1 MSNTTFKVTNVSS
14 SGTITGM
21 TITNAGSGYTVGS
34 SLTMRIHQPTTALQI
49 NNDFGETIFSVSMQ
63 GEVKWHLN
71 KPNEGAT
78 RLVNSLQNCIDISAA
93 GKLALSRSYL
103 RGIEKCLRL
112 ARIMTQEQLIAALE
126 TEIEHREGKL
136 TWQAL
141 NNSLENLNDS

>member
-34 SLTMRIHQPTTALQI
+34 SLIMRMHQPTTALQI

-93 GKLALSRSYL
+93 GKMAMARSYL

-112 ARIMTQEQLIAALE
+112 AKTMTHEELIAALE
-126 TEIEHREGKL
+126 TEIEQRENKL

-141 NNSLENLNDS
+141 KQTLDTP